1 MGLGKQSER
10 PEDEANLLDY
20 WRVAAKRKWLIVGLT
35 LGSMFSAGFYCYFI
49 ATKIYESRAAILAP
63 KETAA
68 GAGLA
73 AALGGAGQFLGVL
86 PGSASNRDAF
96 VAILKSD
103 TMAAELVDRFRLK
116 EHYVVRFD
124 QDAMKVLRAVSRI
137 SVSKEG
143 AIVVQVEDPDP
154 KMAADIANAYVAQL
168 DRLFAKM
175 GTAEGGQQR
184 AFIADRIEKTEKGL
198 REAEEALR
206 RFQEQHKAVVLP
218 EQSKGAIEAAAKV
231 RGEIAAAGVQ
241 LEAMRAYATE
251 TNPNVVQQTKLIEE
265 LKRQLA
271 MMQYGQLDL
280 PPEGGKTGKGRREF
294 HVPFDRVPEL
304 GMELIRL
311 TREVKVQEAVF
322 TLLTQQY
329 EQAKIQEAKDT
340 PTVQVLDR
348 AVPAQRK
355 AKPRTVL
362 TMAVA
367 GGLALFIAL
376 VVSFFLE
383 YLSEVR
389 AQIPAS
395 VPQASRSR
403 TPSIPTL
410 EHGEQ

>member
-1 MGLGKQSER
+1 MGLGKQHER

-20 WRVAAKRKWLIVGLT
+20 WRVAAKHKWLVLGLT
-35 LGSMFSAGFYCYFI
+35 LGSMFFAGVYCYFI
-49 ATKIYESRAAILAP
+49 ATKIYESRAAVLAP
-63 KETAA
+63 KESAA

-73 AALGGAGQFLGVL
+73 AALGGAGQFLGGALL
-86 PGSASNRDAF
+86 PSSTNRDAF
-96 VAILKSD
+96 IAILKSD
-103 TMAAELVDRFRLK
+103 TMAAELVQRFRLK
-116 EHYVVRFD
+116 EYYKVD
-124 QDAMKVLRAVSRI
+124 YEQDAMKVLREASAI
-137 SVSKEG
+137 SASKEG
-143 AIVVQVEDPDP
+143 AIVVQVEDRDP

-184 AFIADRIEKTEKGL
+184 AFVADRIEKTEKGL

-218 EQSKGAIEAAAKV
+218 EQSKGAIDAAAKV
-231 RGEIAAAGVQ
+231 RGEIAAAEVQ
-241 LEAMRAYATE
+241 REAMRAYATE
-251 TNPNVVQQTKLIEE
+251 TNPNVVQQTKLIAE

-280 PPEGGKTGKGRREF
+280 PAEGGKAGKGRQEF

-340 PTVQVLDR
+340 PTVQILDR

-362 TMAVA
+362 SMAVA
-367 GGLALFIAL
+367 GCLALFMSL

-383 YLSEVR
+383 HLAELR
-389 AQIPAS
+389 AQTTA
-395 VPQASRSR
+395 
-403 TPSIPTL
+403 
-410 EHGEQ
+410 